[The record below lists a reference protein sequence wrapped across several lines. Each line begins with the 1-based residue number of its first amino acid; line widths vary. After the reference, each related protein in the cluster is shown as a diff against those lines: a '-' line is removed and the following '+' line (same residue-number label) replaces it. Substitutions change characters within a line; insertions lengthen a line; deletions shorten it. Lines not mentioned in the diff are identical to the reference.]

1 MQMTIPQIAQWAKT
15 RYQNNWLL
23 FAEEIIGVY
32 LDDEQKECLESIQH
46 HSRIS
51 IRSGNARGKDFVA
64 AVASLCFLYLN
75 NPSKVIETA
84 PTSRQAISIM
94 MAEIKRLHARAR
106 IPLGGELFS
115 DTIKFSDDP
124 THYLMAFKS
133 GEKEAE
139 PWSGFHSPNLMVVV
153 TEASGLDDI
162 VFTAM
167 ESILTGDSKLV
178 LCFNPYRLSGEAF
191 RSITSPMYKKHRLNC
206 LDAPNVIEKKQ
217 IIPGQ
222 VDYEWIRKLIE
233 EKGWATQIGKEEAR
247 AEEQDFE
254 WEGQWYRP
262 NDLFRVKVL
271 GEPPKESEDVLI
283 SLAWLEAA
291 FDRWE
296 KLEDTAEKL
305 KIGVDVAGLGRDFTV
320 FCLRRGMIVERF
332 VKYSKQDH
340 MATVGK
346 LKEILGVGEACI
358 DTIGEGAGVYSRAKE
373 LGMKA
378 ISAKFSESAKGLKDY
393 SGERAFVNMRAYC
406 YWAVRDALDPQYGQE
421 FAIPRDDE
429 LAEELHETKW
439 KVRSSG
445 EIIME
450 EKEEIKGR
458 LGRSPDKADSL
469 ALSFFPKRHH
479 GIHV

>member
-1 MQMTIPQIAQWAKT
+1 MLTATEVTPSQVKA
-15 RYQNNWLL
+15 RYKNNWPLCAKEVFGL
-23 FAEEIIGVY
+23 Y
-32 LDDEQKECLESIQH
+32 LDDEQKECLWSIQNYN
-46 HSRIS
+46 RIS

-84 PTSRQAISIM
+84 PTGRQVISII
-94 MAEIKRLHARAR
+94 MAEVKKIHARSR
-106 IPLGGELFS
+106 IPLGGELLS
-115 DTIKFSDDP
+115 DMIKFTDDP

-153 TEASGLDDI
+153 TEASGIEDT

-167 ESILTGDSKLV
+167 ESILTGNSKLV
-178 LCFNPYRLSGEAF
+178 LCFNPYRLTGEAY
-191 RSITSPMYKKHRLNC
+191 RSITSPMYRKHRLNC
-206 LDAPNVIEKKQ
+206 LEAPNVVKKTQ

-222 VDYEWIRKLIE
+222 VDYEWIRNLIE
-233 EKGWATQIGKEEAR
+233 NKGWVTRIERDEVR
-247 AEEQDFE
+247 AEEHDFE

-283 SLAWLEAA
+283 PLAWIEAA

-296 KLEDTAEKL
+296 KMEETAEKM

-320 FCLRRGMIVERF
+320 FCFRRGMIVERF
-332 VKYSKQDH
+332 LKYSRKDH

-346 LKEILGVGEACI
+346 LKDVIGEAEACI

-373 LGMKA
+373 LGMKVV
-378 ISAKFSESAKGLKDY
+378 SAKFSENAKGLKDY
-393 SGERAFVNMRAYC
+393 SGERAFANMRAYC
-406 YWAVRDALDPQYGQE
+406 YWAIRDALDPQYGQDLA
-421 FAIPRDDE
+421 FPRDDE

-439 KVRSSG
+439 KIRSSG
-445 EIIME
+445 EILIE
-450 EKEEIKGR
+450 EKEEIKSR

>member
-1 MQMTIPQIAQWAKT
+1 MQTNVELTPTEVWN
-15 RYQNNWLL
+15 RYRNDWIL
-23 FAEEIIGVY
+23 FAEEILNVY
-32 LDDEQKECLESIQH
+32 LDDQQKECLESIQNNP
-46 HSRIS
+46 RIS

-84 PTSRQAISIM
+84 PTGRQVISII
-94 MAEIKRLHARAR
+94 MAEIKKIHGLSR
-106 IPLGGELFS
+106 IPLGGELLS
-115 DTIKFSDDP
+115 DTIKFPDDP

-133 GEKEAE
+133 GEKEVE
-139 PWSGFHSPNLMVVV
+139 PWSGFHSPSLMVVV
-153 TEASGLDDI
+153 TEASGIEDL

-191 RSITSPMYKKHRLNC
+191 RSITSPMYKKHCLNC
-206 LDAPNVIEKKQ
+206 LDAPNVIAKKQ

-222 VDYEWIRKLIE
+222 VDYGWIRNLIE
-233 EKGWATQIGKEEAR
+233 NKGWVTQIEEDQVQT
-247 AEEQDFE
+247 EKYDFE
-254 WEGQWYRP
+254 WEGRWYRP

-283 SLAWLEAA
+283 PLAWLEAS

-296 KLEDTAEKL
+296 RMETTAEKM

-320 FCLRRGMIVERF
+320 FCLRRNMIVEKF
-332 VKYSKQDH
+332 VKYSRQDH

-346 LKEILGVGEACI
+346 LKEIIGEAEAYI
-358 DTIGEGAGVYSRAKE
+358 DTIGEGAGVYSRARE
-373 LGMKA
+373 LKMKVV
-378 ISAKFSESAKGLKDY
+378 SAKFSESAKGLKDY

-406 YWAVRDALDPQYGQE
+406 YWAIRDALDPQYPDGL
-421 FAIPRDDE
+421 ALPRDDE

-439 KVRSSG
+439 KIRSSG
-445 EIIME
+445 EILIE
-450 EKEEIKGR
+450 DKEEIKKR

-469 ALSFFPKRHH
+469 ALSFYPKRHH